1 MQLPYLHRVL
11 ITYRYMR
18 KILTTALLMF
28 SVQAF
33 AQDGLF
39 NLEKPPTRHGLIFG
53 ANGGVDFPGGDM
65 AERFGT
71 SYRAGIQALYKTKSN
86 WMFGPKFDYIFGTN
100 LKEDSLMINIRDKYG
115 SYINN
120 IGQRIGVNVYQRGY
134 IIGLQAG
141 KIFNISKKN
150 SDNGILAM
158 TSVGFMEHK
167 ILIRD
172 RESSIPSLAGDYV
185 KGYDRLTN
193 GIVLEQYI
201 GYTYFSTNN
210 LFHGHIGFNISAGF
224 TKGRRDFLYD
234 VMRTENAQRIDL
246 LYGLRVGLYIP
257 AFKRKSEDIFFE

>member
-1 MQLPYLHRVL
+1 M
-11 ITYRYMR
+11 
-18 KILTTALLMF
+18 ALFLGLM
-28 SVQAF
+28 A
-33 AQDGLF
+33 
-39 NLEKPPTRHGLIFG
+39 GLISL
-53 ANGGVDFPGGDM
+53 
-65 AERFGT
+65 EGT
-71 SYRAGIQALYKTKSN
+71 WLNAMEQAYRAGIQALYKTKSN
-86 WMFGPKFDYIFGTN
+86 WMFGPKFDYLFGTN
-100 LKEDSLMINIRDKYG
+100 LREDSLMINIRDKYG

-210 LFHGHIGFNISAGF
+210 LFPRAY
-224 TKGRRDFLYD
+224 RL
-234 VMRTENAQRIDL
+234 
-246 LYGLRVGLYIP
+246 
-257 AFKRKSEDIFFE
+257 